1 MKTLMRKILITCL
14 AVSMFFS
21 CEDLTDINDNPK
33 RTAVAPAG
41 SLFAG
46 AEKSII
52 DNLAS
57 PSVNQNIFRLLA
69 QQWTETTYT
78 DESNYD
84 LTTRNIPQNW
94 WHALYRDVLQ
104 DLREAKRIV
113 NEDKKISAGAKANQ
127 LATAEVLE
135 IYTWAILVDTFGD
148 IPYTEALNVQ
158 SKPTDILQPKY
169 DAAATIYT
177 DLIKR
182 LDAAI
187 GQLNTS
193 EEGWGSNDIIYD
205 GDMTRWAKLA
215 NSFKLRLGMM
225 LADVNPSLAK
235 TTVESAAPNVFTSNA
250 DNAIFQ
256 YKAAPPNTNPVWVNL
271 VQSGR
276 KDFVAANTLV
286 DVMNGLE
293 DPRRNV
299 YFTTVDTIAYS
310 MYEDGEPAEGATP
323 VATLT
328 VFYGGIYGASNNYA
342 TYSKP
347 GDVVIKPEAPSTL
360 FDYSEVEFL
369 LAEAAARGFSVTGT
383 AAEHYT
389 NAIRASMES
398 WGVGEAD
405 IVAYL
410 AQPEVAYATAE
421 GDFRQKIGTQKWI
434 ALYNRGFEA
443 WTEWRRLDAPTLE
456 APADAVSDI
465 PLRFTYPV
473 TEQNL
478 NTNNYDLA
486 VSNIGEDEVTTTLF
500 WDVQ

>member
-1 MKTLMRKILITCL
+1 MRKILITCL

-33 RTAVAPAG
+33 RTAIAPAG
-41 SLFAG
+41 SLLAG
-46 AEKSII
+46 AEKSLI
-52 DNLAS
+52 DNLSS
-57 PSVNQNIFRLLA
+57 PNVNLNIFRLLA

-113 NEDKKISAGAKANQ
+113 NEDKKISAEVKTNQ
-127 LATAEVLE
+127 LAIAEILE
-135 IYTWAILVDTFGD
+135 VYTWAILVDTFGD
-148 IPYTEALNVQ
+148 IPYTEALSVQ
-158 SKPTDILQPKY
+158 SKPTDILQPKF
-169 DAAATIYT
+169 DDAATIYA

-182 LDAAI
+182 LNDAL

-193 EEGWGSNDIIYD
+193 AEGWSSNDLIYN
-205 GDMTRWAKLA
+205 GDMMLWMRLG
-215 NSFKLRLGMM
+215 NSFKLRMGMM

-235 TTVESAAPNVFTSNA
+235 STVESAAPNVFTSNA
-250 DNAIFQ
+250 DDAVFQ

-276 KDFVAANTLV
+276 KDFVGANTLV
-286 DVMNGLE
+286 DEMVAVN
-293 DPRRNV
+293 DPRLPV
-299 YFTTVDTIAYS
+299 YFTLDA
-310 MYEDGEPAEGATP
+310 DGNF
-323 VATLT
+323 V
-328 VFYGGIYGASNNYA
+328 GGEYGASNNYA
-342 TYSKP
+342 TFSKP

-405 IVAYL
+405 ILAYL

-486 VSNIGEDEVTTTLF
+486 VSNIGEDEVTTKLF

>member
-1 MKTLMRKILITCL
+1 MRKLFITCL
-14 AVSMFFS
+14 AVSLFFS

-33 RTAVAPAG
+33 RTDVAPAG

-46 AEKSII
+46 AEKSLI
-52 DNLAS
+52 DNLSS

-104 DLREAKRIV
+104 DLREAKTIV
-113 NEDKKISAGAKANQ
+113 TADKKLSAEVKANQ
-127 LATAEVLE
+127 LAVAEVME
-135 IYTWAILVDTFGD
+135 VYTWALLVDAFGD
-148 IPYTEALNVQ
+148 IPYSEALGVQ

-169 DAAATIYT
+169 DNAATIYN
-177 DLIKR
+177 DLLKR
-182 LDAAI
+182 LDVAL
-187 GQLNTS
+187 GQLKP
-193 EEGWGSNDIIYD
+193 EFAGWGENDLIYN
-205 GDMTRWAKLA
+205 GDVMQWIKLG

-235 TTVESAAPNVFTSNA
+235 STVESAAANVLMSND
-250 DNAIFQ
+250 DNAVFQ

-286 DVMNGLE
+286 DAMVAVN
-293 DPRRNV
+293 DPRLPI
-299 YFTTVDTIAYS
+299 YFTVDADGAYVG
-310 MYEDGEPAEGATP
+310 GE
-323 VATLT
+323 
-328 VFYGGIYGASNNYA
+328 YGASNNYA

-347 GDVVIKPEAPSTL
+347 GDVIIKPEAPATL

-369 LAEAAARGFSVTGT
+369 LAEAAARGFSVVGS
-383 AAEHYT
+383 AEEHYN
-389 NAIRASMES
+389 NAIRASMDS
-398 WGVGEAD
+398 WGVAEAD
-405 IVAYL
+405 IDAYL
-410 AQPEVAYATAE
+410 AQPEVAYSTAE
-421 GDFRQKIGTQKWI
+421 GDFRQKIGMQKWI

-443 WTEWRRLDAPTLE
+443 WTEWRRLDAPVLVAPPE
-456 APADAVSDI
+456 AFSDV
-465 PLRFTYPV
+465 PLRLTYPV

-478 NTNNYDLA
+478 NTNNYDQV
-486 VSNIGEDEVTTTLF
+486 VSTMGEDEVSTKLF
-500 WDVQ
+500 WDVK